1 MRSRPVAGTTLI
13 DKDAGKVDFAVRQLV
28 SLAVG
33 HEVLR
38 HNRLA
43 SRRGAS
49 GAREGGSGVAPY
61 LSSGGAYS
69 DNWQTACR
77 ARRSTSRAKVAP
89 EPRSVWNLI
98 VRARI
103 ITTSSSPISLRG
115 IRPLIRPHCPCD
127 RCLVCGARRFRKS
140 RAAEA
145 AALPRKRPKLGTRRF
160 GRVAAAGRRRRR
172 LLSCRC
178 CSGRPGGAARVP
190 LADGDAE
197 VREPL
202 RQAPARPHFMR
213 DGPRAPA
220 GARRF
225 GLP

>member
-77 ARRSTSRAKVAP
+77 ARRSTSRAKVARAQVRLESHRARSDHHDLIVAHFSSWHTAADQAP
-89 EPRSVWNLI
+89 LSVRSVSRMRRPSLPQVARSRSGRASAEATQI
-98 VRARI
+98 GDAPVRSRCCCWASAA
-103 ITTSSSPISLRG
+103 TTPFMQVLQ
-115 IRPLIRPHCPCD
+115 RP
-127 RCLVCGARRFRKS
+127 ARRGREG
-140 RAAEA
+140 AA
-145 AALPRKRPKLGTRRF
+145 
-160 GRVAAAGRRRRR
+160 
-172 LLSCRC
+172 CRWGC
-178 CSGRPGGAARVP
+178 GGA
-190 LADGDAE
+190 
-197 VREPL
+197 
-202 RQAPARPHFMR
+202 
-213 DGPRAPA
+213 
-220 GARRF
+220 
-225 GLP
+225 

>member
-89 EPRSVWNLI
+89 EPRSVWNHRLTTRI
-98 VRARI
+98 CVSATAGGLVRSGDSDLKYRLSDRYVEVEAQW
-103 ITTSSSPISLRG
+103 TGLTAGCSSS
-115 IRPLIRPHCPCD
+115 
-127 RCLVCGARRFRKS
+127 A
-140 RAAEA
+140 
-145 AALPRKRPKLGTRRF
+145 TRSTTTW
-160 GRVAAAGRRRRR
+160 RRR
-172 LLSCRC
+172 LSLPWATPPNCF
-178 CSGRPGGAARVP
+178 PTKV
-190 LADGDAE
+190 
-197 VREPL
+197 VR
-202 RQAPARPHFMR
+202 
-213 DGPRAPA
+213 RA
-220 GARRF
+220 
-225 GLP
+225 